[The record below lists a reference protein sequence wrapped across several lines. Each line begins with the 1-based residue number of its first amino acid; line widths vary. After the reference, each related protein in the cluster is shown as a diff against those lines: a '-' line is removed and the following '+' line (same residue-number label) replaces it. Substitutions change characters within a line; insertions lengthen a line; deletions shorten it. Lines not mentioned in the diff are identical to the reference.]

1 MNVISSTKI
10 VNSQDVEILFVLEP
24 WGEQYK
30 MLPRASFTVVAS
42 APSHGELEIQ
52 IQEKRITIF
61 GWSGATVQLFQDGTE
76 VGGSNQP
83 VPALPKK

>member
-1 MNVISSTKI
+1 MNMISSTKI
-10 VNSQDVEILFVLEP
+10 VNSYEVEILFVLEP

-30 MLPRASFTVVAS
+30 MQPKASFIIVAS
-42 APSHGELEIQ
+42 APSVGQLDIQ

-61 GWSGATVQLFQDGTE
+61 GWTGSTVQLFQDGTE

>member
-30 MLPRASFTVVAS
+30 MQPKASFVVVAS
-42 APSHGELEIQ
+42 APSIGQLEIQ
-52 IQEKRITIF
+52 IEEKRITVF
-61 GWSGATVQLFQDGTE
+61 GWAGSTVQLFQDGTE

-83 VPALPKK
+83 VPALPTK